1 MVTIVGYGTTND
13 GTKYWLI
20 KNSWGS
26 GWGDGGYMR
35 LQRDIGKPE
44 GLCGIAMD
52 ASYPTFGK

>member
-1 MVTIVGYGTTND
+1 MVAVIGYGTMKD

-26 GWGDGGYMR
+26 GWGAGGYMM
-35 LQRDIGKPE
+35 LERDIAQPE

-52 ASYPTFGK
+52 ASYPNI